1 MTTTRDAYVWRRH
14 LNYDQLTKIESLLRL
29 RECLDAETVAAC
41 AFARCQLRDS
51 DRRYMNYGAFHGDWD
66 GLPSYFRPNLRP
78 LFVDYAIAV
87 YSQAIRDAVAYYP
100 HFARYSVV
108 DGPLIGERRL
118 VFPDKLDEAAA
129 YWIRCRFY
137 ELAEKG
143 DISVSESF
151 AIRPVDTSSFGGR
164 REFIVDVS
172 LDHERIDEKTW
183 KKVSDTV
190 SKGKPF
196 PVNPKPRKCEIKLA
210 SEMLT
215 ELSLPE
221 LVAMNWSSVRKPLT
235 EADRRLFVA
244 INEFDTN
251 AAAEALAAGADPN
264 AVSESNETPLTAVVL
279 FRWIERR
286 RDSLNVPDASEEY
299 FKLDAELG
307 PSTEE
312 IIRFVN
318 LLVSAGAAAD
328 WATFNEETPLA
339 EAALNADADV
349 VTCLL
354 EHGADPSIRCFTDDH
369 PGDWGNAWESA
380 HYLCDPNIDKNDER
394 VWNAII
400 AKWPAPFG
408 NVGTE

>member
-14 LNYDQLTKIESLLRL
+14 LSYDQLSKIESIQRL

-51 DRRYMNYGAFHGDWD
+51 DRRYVNCDSFHGIWD
-66 GLPSYFRPNLRP
+66 GLPTHFRLNLRP
-78 LFVDYAIAV
+78 LFLDYVVAV

-137 ELAEKG
+137 QLAEKG
-143 DISVSESF
+143 NISVSESF
-151 AIRPVDTSSFGGR
+151 SIRPVDTSRFGGG
-164 REFIVDVS
+164 REFTVDVS
-172 LDHERIDEKTW
+172 LDHEHIDEKTS

-196 PVNPKPRKCEIKLA
+196 PVNPKPRKCDVKLV

-221 LVAMNWSSVRKPLT
+221 LVALNWNSVKKPLT
-235 EADRRLFVA
+235 EADRRLFAA
-244 INEFDTN
+244 INEFDIN

-264 AVSESNETPLTAVVL
+264 AVSESNKTPLTAVVL

-286 RDSLNVPDASEEY
+286 RDSLKVSDCSEEY

-307 PSTEE
+307 PSVEE

-318 LLVSAGAAAD
+318 LLVSAGAAVD

-339 EAALNADADV
+339 EAALNADAAV

-354 EHGADPSIRCFTDDH
+354 EHGADPSIRCFSDDH
-369 PGDWGNAWESA
+369 PGEWGNAWESA
-380 HYLCDPNIDKNDER
+380 HYLRDLNIDNDDDR
-394 VWNAII
+394 VWNALI

-408 NVGTE
+408 NVRVE